1 MVRILE
7 SLYSS
12 ARFTDIIIELLIDHT
27 LSLTYVEILATC
39 ANQVGNLVGGICWI
53 CLCRLEAF
61 PEVVV
66 VKGCHESNQSWSKRG
81 CMLQICFDLE

>member
-1 MVRILE
+1 MWILE

-27 LSLTYVEILATC
+27 LSLTYVEIRATC
-39 ANQVGNLVGGICWI
+39 AGTLVGGICCI

-66 VKGCHESNQSWSKRG
+66 VKGCHESNQSWSKRVG
-81 CMLQICFDLE
+81 MLQSCFDLE